1 MARWQTDTML
11 FRRALALVAL
21 WCLLWAVLGWFGHRA
36 VPTYDQR
43 PGYRESMQACADP
56 QLLSSRSGDFTARR
70 PGRWEMGACTGRV
83 RGHYLGAERAE
94 HRQVTIAI
102 LAFALLPALL
112 LLLLAAFAE
121 QLRRF
126 LPPRDPG
133 RG

>member
-21 WCLLWAVLGWFGHRA
+21 WCLLWAVLGYLQHRA
-36 VPTYDQR
+36 VPSYDQR

-56 QLLSSRSGDFTARR
+56 QLLSSRAGDFTARR
-70 PGRWEMGACTGRV
+70 PGRWEMSACTGRV
-83 RGHYLGAERAE
+83 RGDFLAAERAQ
-94 HRQVTIAI
+94 HRQIT
-102 LAFALLPALL
+102 LAVLAWALLPSLL
-112 LLLLAAFAE
+112 LLLLAASAA
-121 QLRRF
+121 QLRRL